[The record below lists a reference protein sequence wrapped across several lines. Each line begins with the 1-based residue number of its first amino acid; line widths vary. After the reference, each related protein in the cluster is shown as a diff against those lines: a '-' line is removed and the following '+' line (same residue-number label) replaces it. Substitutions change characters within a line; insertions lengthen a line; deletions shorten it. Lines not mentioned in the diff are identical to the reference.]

1 MFAHQIHQALRFCL
15 LPALFLLLA
24 CSEQNPQTPL
34 RIGTNSWIGYE
45 PLYLVQHLKLMPE
58 QPLTLNRM
66 NNATEV
72 LAAFERGELD
82 AAGLTLDETM
92 HLLEKDVKFKVA
104 TILDISDGADKLLVR
119 PSILALAELKG
130 RSVAFENTA
139 VGALLL
145 SAALES
151 AGLTLQDITLVHATA
166 DQHYD
171 LYLSGQIDAL
181 VTFQPYATRLAKR
194 GAKSLFDS
202 SQMTSSRI
210 VDVLIVTPDVAE
222 RRKSELDR
230 LLKSAQTAMDL
241 LAKQNAEAVAF
252 AGTNLKLPQSEW
264 PDLLEGIALGNAR
277 FHHDYLKG
285 GKLETT
291 MLELDAVMT
300 QNGLLKQSIKDKIG
314 PHLFVQ

>member
-1 MFAHQIHQALRFCL
+1 MFTHQIHQALRFCL

-82 AAGLTLDETM
+82 AAGLTLDEAM

-119 PSILALAELKG
+119 PSILSLSELKG

-145 SAALES
+145 SAALAS
-151 AGLTLQDITLVHATA
+151 AGLTLQDITLVPATA

-181 VTFQPYATRLAKR
+181 VTFQPYATRLTKR

-202 SQMTSSRI
+202 SHMTSTRI

-285 GKLETT
+285 GQLETT
-291 MLELDAVMT
+291 MQELDAVMVK
-300 QNGLLKQSIKDKIG
+300 NGLLKQSVKDKIG